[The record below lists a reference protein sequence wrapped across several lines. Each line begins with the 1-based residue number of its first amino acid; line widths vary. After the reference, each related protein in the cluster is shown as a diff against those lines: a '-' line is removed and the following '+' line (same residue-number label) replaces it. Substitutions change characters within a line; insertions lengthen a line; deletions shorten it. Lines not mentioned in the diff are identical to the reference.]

1 MVMRTHLIALTAA
14 GVLLLGACS
23 PAEDDPGAGGE
34 EAGPAPAETTEAGTT
49 EAEPATVEIVDFSFQ
64 PETLEVPAGT
74 TVEWVQ
80 LDSSRHTVDFE
91 DGERS
96 GDLAEGATYQR
107 TFEEPG
113 EHPYVCFFHP
123 RMTATVV
130 VTG

>member
-1 MVMRTHLIALTAA
+1 MVMRTHLIALTSA

-23 PAEDDPGAGGE
+23 PAEDDPGADGE
-34 EAGPAPAETTEAGTT
+34 EAGPAPAETAQ
-49 EAEPATVEIVDFSFQ
+49 AEPGTVEIVDFSFE

-80 LDSSRHTVDFE
+80 LDSSRHTVDFA
-91 DGERS
+91 DGVRS

-107 TFEEPG
+107 TFDDPG
-113 EHPYVCFFHP
+113 DHPYVCFFHP